1 MYTPEQNLVV
11 DMYTTRDAL
20 RYVAENLITY
30 QHKPDLAGCALLV
43 IAEQMKQQIDILDR
57 QDCKQEIGSQS

>member
-1 MYTPEQNLVV
+1 
-11 DMYTTRDAL
+11 MYTTRDAL